1 MKRLVIFASLVF
13 LLAATLSAIA
23 SADGEDSRDEALAA
37 IATYFA
43 SDSSL
48 GEVQATVESFKGVS
62 TPSASTP
69 EATSAPNPTPAPT
82 PRISSGAGARSSP
95 DPTPLPTP
103 PGSTITYVPPAHP
116 TYSTNPTAVPTSK
129 VSSGSDLSSNS
140 GPAPAASTP
149 DPNATPVKLRDDDW
163 TMHLAWGNRCGSSR
177 KPTLTLAQI
186 FAGID
191 YRCDTRTNTWVKTQ
205 EDRPGVDYEVDRDL
219 DISWVWDSRGGCY
232 ERRYDSIRQEWFT
245 YGVKWGHTE
254 ASCNA
259 LNN

>member
-1 MKRLVIFASLVF
+1 MKRLVIFAGLVF

-129 VSSGSDLSSNS
+129 VSSGSGTSSNS
-140 GPAPAASTP
+140 GPAPASSAP
-149 DPNATPVKLRDDDW
+149 DPNATPVKFGGDRVFSHGDGC
-163 TMHLAWGNRCGSSR
+163 AGS
-177 KPTLTLAQI
+177 KPRLTLDQI
-186 FAGID
+186 LAGID
-191 YRCDTRTNTWVKTQ
+191 YLCDPETGRWTQ
-205 EDRPGVDYEVDRDL
+205 IQHAIPGVDYELDRDL
-219 DISWVWDSRGGCY
+219 DISYVWDSRGGCY
-232 ERRYDSIRQEWFT
+232 ERAYDSIREMWFT
-245 YGVKWGHTE
+245 RGVQWGHTE

-259 LNN
+259 LN